1 MRRHDRSLREVIGEH
16 GGEEIKATGDGF
28 FLAFADT
35 GAAIDAMVA
44 VQRRLAADREEHGF
58 APAVRIGM
66 HTAEASRTGLDYLGR
81 GVNYAARIGAAA
93 GDGEIVA
100 SEATFEA
107 ARRPVPE
114 SGRRSLAL
122 KGIAEPVAVASIPWR

>member
-1 MRRHDRSLREVIGEH
+1 
-16 GGEEIKATGDGF
+16 
-28 FLAFADT
+28 
-35 GAAIDAMVA
+35 
-44 VQRRLAADREEHGF
+44 
-58 APAVRIGM
+58 M

-122 KGIAEPVAVASIPWR
+122 KGIAEPVAVASILWR